1 MEGRSLRDHLGKGQ
15 RSFTLTVKRLDEESR
30 PAPQA
35 HFPSFTEKTYVVE
48 GDQFTSVLD
57 VLVAVK
63 ERQDHTIAMRY
74 SCNMGICGSC
84 GMVINGKPRLA
95 CETNLFSLGTETIRV
110 GPMEAHPILRDLV
123 TDFDEFFARYASVKP
138 WLVRKD
144 VEEQFAPEK
153 EYRQEPSQVDYYLN
167 FAHCIKCGLCVDACP
182 VSNTNP
188 HFVGPQALSQAYRY
202 NSDSRDEGESER
214 LDSLDRMDGAWGC
227 EFAGACS
234 EVCPKGVDPALT
246 IQQLKLD
253 IMRRR
258 FTGRTRRDKRAR

>member
-1 MEGRSLRDHLGKGQ
+1 MRDHLGKGQ

-35 HFPSFTEKTYVVE
+35 HSFSFTEKTYVVE

-95 CETNLFSLGTETIRV
+95 CETNVFSLRTAAIRV
-110 GPMEAHPILRDLV
+110 GPMEGHPVLRDLV
-123 TDFDEFFARYASVKP
+123 TDFDEFFANYRSVKP
-138 WLVRKD
+138 WLVRNDKA
-144 VEEQFAPEK
+144 EQFAAEK
-153 EYRQEPSQVDYYLN
+153 EYAQTPSQVDYFID

-188 HFVGPQALSQAYRY
+188 HFVGPQALAQAYRY
-202 NSDSRDEGESER
+202 NSDSRDEGEKER
-214 LDSLDRMDGAWGC
+214 LDSLDRLDGVWGC
-227 EFAGACS
+227 EYAGACS

-246 IQQLKLD
+246 IQRLKLGL
-253 IMRRR
+253 MRRR
-258 FTGRTRRDKRAR
+258 LTGRVVTDKRAK